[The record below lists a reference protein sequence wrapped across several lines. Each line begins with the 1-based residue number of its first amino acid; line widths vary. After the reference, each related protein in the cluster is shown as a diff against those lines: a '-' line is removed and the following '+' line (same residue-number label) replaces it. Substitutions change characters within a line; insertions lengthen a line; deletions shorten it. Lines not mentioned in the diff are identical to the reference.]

1 MFPINNLRL
10 LAALTGTEDVVDAL
24 NPILE
29 KVVDLVGRAVG
40 DVDGLLGNPVASI
53 LTSVSG
59 TLPVSVG
66 DVAQLLAKVVG
77 VSNNGSL
84 SRNDHL

>member
-1 MFPINNLRL
+1 M

-29 KVVDLVGRAVG
+29 KVVDLVGGAVG

-66 DVAQLLAKVVG
+66 DVAQLLAKVVS

>member
-1 MFPINNLRL
+1 M

>member
-1 MFPINNLRL
+1 M

-29 KVVDLVGRAVG
+29 KVVDLIGGAVG